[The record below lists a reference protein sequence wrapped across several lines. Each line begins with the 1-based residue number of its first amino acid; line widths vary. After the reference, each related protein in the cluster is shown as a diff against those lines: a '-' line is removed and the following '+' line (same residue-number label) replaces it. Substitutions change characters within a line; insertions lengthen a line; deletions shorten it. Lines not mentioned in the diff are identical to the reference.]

1 MDPYSAESELINI
14 QNHFYQGQYS
24 AVIDYDISSLSPE
37 NHTAAQVLV
46 LRAKIAQGDASDVV
60 SEVEGAAEPE
70 LAAVGALATYELGET
85 EEAVKVVEKLA
96 EEAGDNATVQVLGGI
111 VLQREGR
118 SEDALNLLGKHEGS
132 RRFFFFFALMEN
144 FLRLRL
150 LG

>member
-1 MDPYSAESELINI
+1 M
-14 QNHFYQGQYS
+14 
-24 AVIDYDISSLSPE
+24 
-37 NHTAAQVLV
+37 